1 MKPLKIVF
9 ITIILMV
16 FSYQACQADQI
27 TDAIKSL
34 QKAYP
39 KFIWQK
45 DTAVVVDINADGIND
60 IAVLGYSADK
70 AAVGI
75 VSGAPLTSFKTK
87 ILDFNRGRD
96 TQRGM
101 CGKTA
106 KLIIEKTSEAP
117 KEALGEYPEGYRICN
132 NCYEISVED
141 GLCDPMTIYWN
152 YKTNELD
159 WWRA

>member
-1 MKPLKIVF
+1 MKLLKMTI
-9 ITIILMV
+9 ITITITI
-16 FSYQACQADQI
+16 FTYQLCQAGQV
-27 TDAIKSL
+27 TDAVKSL

-39 KFIWQK
+39 SFTWQK
-45 DTAVVVDINADGIND
+45 KSAIYIDINADGVND
-60 IAVLGYSADK
+60 IAVLGDTEDK

-75 VSGAPLTSFKTK
+75 VSGAPSKAFNTK

-106 KLIIEKTSEAP
+106 KLLVEKQSEAP
-117 KEALGEYPEGYRICN
+117 KEALEEFPEGYRICDK
-132 NCYEISVED
+132 CFEIAVDD
-141 GLCDPMTIYWN
+141 GLCDPMHIYWN
-152 YKTNELD
+152 YNTNEFG